1 MNDQVK
7 YQIDEALRGGMKYS
21 EIAEYLDIPIATV
34 RSYCNKKE
42 AKPKQPKQAPPEGKP
57 DTSST
62 AGNEKTYVDY
72 LAELSGKIA
81 AGSAVETVRL
91 LSAKEASK
99 ILGVNANTV
108 YNLWNSGLLDY
119 WRIHRTMKTN
129 VQAITE
135 FLNRTKN
142 KDLTEV
148 NEA

>member
-1 MNDQVK
+1 MNDHVK
-7 YQIDEALRGGMKYS
+7 YQIDEALRGGMKCS

-34 RSYCNKKE
+34 RSYCSKKQS
-42 AKPKQPKQAPPEGKP
+42 KPNQPKQAPPESKP
-57 DTSST
+57 DAPSA
-62 AGNEKTYVDY
+62 AGIEKTYVDY
-72 LAELSGKIA
+72 LAEISSKIA
-81 AGSAVETVRL
+81 SDSAVETVRL

-129 VQAITE
+129 VQAITD
-135 FLNRTKN
+135 FLSRTKN
-142 KDLTEV
+142 KDLTDV